1 MKYIGYFAVGL
12 VALLVVGIVT
22 LWGGARMALDE
33 TYAHTKATA
42 QLPFFADKQADGIV
56 RIATARGDFRARVAG
71 FKSNADRPLVV
82 LLHGF
87 PTTSVMWVDL
97 IAPLASAGY
106 RVVAFDQRGY
116 SPEIR
121 PEAVNE
127 YVVPRLVEDLFAV
140 VESVG
145 GVQFHLVGHDWGA
158 GVGWGA
164 VLANPDRILSWTP
177 LSIAHP
183 LAFQS
188 SLETDPEQQSKSA
201 YFALFV
207 TPSVP
212 EILFA
217 FNSFSMLRDVLDGM
231 SPEKMQEYIDV
242 FSEPGALTAALN
254 WYRASFAMQPP
265 DGENQNGDVF
275 VPTLFIWGNQDT
287 AVGRKG
293 TELMADYMQ
302 GPYSILEL
310 DAGHWLLSEKPEQ
323 VIEPV
328 LAHIKRNDPS
338 ATQWPAEGQENS

>member
-1 MKYIGYFAVGL
+1 MKYLGYFAVAVVAL
-12 VALLVVGIVT
+12 VAVGVMT
-22 LWGGARMALDE
+22 FWGGARMALDQ
-33 TYAHTKATA
+33 TFAHTEATA
-42 QLPFFADKQADGIV
+42 QLPFFADAQADGIV

-71 FKSNADRPLVV
+71 FNDGEDRPLVV

-97 IAPLASAGY
+97 IAPLAAAGY

-116 SPEIR
+116 SPDVR
-121 PEAVNE
+121 PEAVVE
-127 YVVPRLVEDLFAV
+127 YSVPRLVQDLFAV

-145 GVQFHLVGHDWGA
+145 GGQVHLVGHDWGA
-158 GVGWGA
+158 GVGWSA
-164 VLANPDRILSWTP
+164 VLANPERILSWTP

-183 LAFQS
+183 SAFQAA
-188 SLETDPEQQSKSA
+188 LENDPEQQSKSG

-212 EILFA
+212 EILFS
-217 FNSFSMLRDVLDGM
+217 FNDFWALRGALDGM
-231 SPEKMQEYIDV
+231 SAEKMQEYIDV

-254 WYRASFAMQPP
+254 WYRAAFTTGSL
-265 DGENQNGDVF
+265 DGVNQNADVF

-293 TELMADYMQ
+293 TELMADYMK

-323 VIEPV
+323 IIEPV
-328 LAHIKRNDPS
+328 LAHILMYRDGFSTSPDS
-338 ATQWPAEGQENS
+338 